1 MYKWLNPCIFVCFL
15 ACGCASNAPQDP
27 LSQYYYRNPE
37 IDIKQIGSTVM
48 LELNNQSKFPH
59 IATTASEA
67 LFQAMQQSGLM
78 GMRQIRV
85 DQPEWEALDLG
96 HFGDATLE
104 QLSAVRKM
112 LNCDAVLHGTI
123 TKFTPYPH
131 LAVGLRLKLIDLR
144 TGAIDWAFEN
154 IWDTA
159 DKATLSRLDAFYT
172 QKNGFGMVKSKDRLS
187 AVSSIKLM
195 RFVAYETSQ
204 TLSPIK

>member
-15 ACGCASNAPQDP
+15 ASGCASHAPQNP

-37 IDIKQIGSTVM
+37 MDIKQIGSTVI
-48 LELNNQSKFPH
+48 LELNNQSDFPR
-59 IATTASEA
+59 IAIDTSDA

-96 HFGDATLE
+96 HFGNATLE
-104 QLSAVRKM
+104 QLSAVRM
-112 LNCDAVLHGTI
+112 TLNCDAVLHGTI

-144 TGAIDWAFEN
+144 TGVTHWAFEN

-159 DKATLSRLDAFYT
+159 DKATLARLDEFYT
-172 QKNGFGMVKSKDRLS
+172 QKNGFGMIKSKDRLG

-195 RFVAYETSQ
+195 KFVAYETSQ